1 MAIRTVAAILP
12 FPEKQTGISFAKRLF
27 SSQAMVLR
35 QGPVAAKC
43 SAPIN
48 PESSG
53 SGNTVSSRGGSYFV
67 AFALISTFNA
77 EPLIVPSAVSLKTT
91 FPAEGNFTV
100 ELHGV
105 LVVPRV
111 VVAFAVPLKVSVV
124 GVDHFQVPVPIMPTL
139 ETNDGLV
146 VSLTFLSAVSV
157 RTVPPDAIFTEFW
170 PITNLTGV
178 MLAEFMN
185 DPARE
190 VAIPAVEV

>member
-1 MAIRTVAAILP
+1 M
-12 FPEKQTGISFAKRLF
+12 
-27 SSQAMVLR
+27 
-35 QGPVAAKC
+35 
-43 SAPIN
+43 
-48 PESSG
+48 
-53 SGNTVSSRGGSYFV
+53 
-67 AFALISTFNA
+67 
-77 EPLIVPSAVSLKTT
+77 
-91 FPAEGNFTV
+91 